1 MNLQVKF
8 SNRFKNDLK
17 LAKKQN
23 KNIDKLFFIIEKLA
37 NLEKLD
43 DKYRDHSLVGEYN
56 GFRECHIEPDW
67 LLIYYVE
74 NNTLTL
80 KQVTDVID
88 GKRVLAP
95 EDDIIAVKN
104 AFEVYKKIELINP
117 FSINDL
123 EKYHGVMMQG
133 LVEEVGKNIIFL
145 LSSIIIGNLVFIP
158 VNVLVPIH
166 LPSYELP

>member
-1 MNLQVKF
+1 MKLQVKF

-43 DKYRDHSLVGEYN
+43 DKYRDHSLVGEYKD
-56 GFRECHIEPDW
+56 FRECHIEPDW

-80 KQVTDVID
+80 
-88 GKRVLAP
+88 VLARLGSHS
-95 EDDIIAVKN
+95 D
-104 AFEVYKKIELINP
+104 L
-117 FSINDL
+117 FS
-123 EKYHGVMMQG
+123 
-133 LVEEVGKNIIFL
+133 
-145 LSSIIIGNLVFIP
+145 
-158 VNVLVPIH
+158 
-166 LPSYELP
+166 